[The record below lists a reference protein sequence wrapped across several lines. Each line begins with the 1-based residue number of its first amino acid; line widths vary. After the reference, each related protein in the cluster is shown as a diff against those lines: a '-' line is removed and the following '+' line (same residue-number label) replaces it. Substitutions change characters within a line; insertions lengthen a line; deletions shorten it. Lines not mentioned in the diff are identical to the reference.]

1 MYSRM
6 VTGYLPWKKFL
17 EKIEWTLKIPS
28 LIESIYFVF
37 KLIKALDPNNLNDE
51 KMVSNISIVIDTV
64 TFIIV
69 EEPRWELS

>member
-69 EEPRWELS
+69 EEPRWELR